1 MTLYGTCVMLPC
13 VREWVAHNVPW
24 LTVIPLLQLNSPT
37 PSGFHT
43 VPNVQ
48 PLVSWLSSVL
58 HDMWYVCVCV
68 QVEVERGMTWVKAL
82 EVWKKLKT
90 IEEGFYIST
99 EVVSYSIVSLLPLWT
114 VYHCRLYH
122 FAIVLFCFSNS
133 E

>member
-58 HDMWYVCVCV
+58 HDMWYVCVCAGGSRTWYDMGEGIGG
-68 QVEVERGMTWVKAL
+68 VEEAEDNRGRLLHQHRGGVL
-82 EVWKKLKT
+82 LDC
-90 IEEGFYIST
+90 I
-99 EVVSYSIVSLLPLWT
+99 VVATVDCVPLSSLPFC
-114 VYHCRLYH
+114 YCA
-122 FAIVLFCFSNS
+122 FLFFK
-133 E
+133 